1 VKEMMFEFLDTFCPD
16 VYLLRTKF
24 GLIPRYEDARYIRT
38 LCNFFSCESDYGL
51 DIYKQWLNSK
61 PIYVY
66 VENSTNDYTLVR
78 ESNFKTCM
86 TFSNDAGFR
95 LDVSGTTTFQ
105 EESTMVAR
113 CV

>member
-1 VKEMMFEFLDTFCPD
+1 MMFEFLDTFCPD

-24 GLIPRYEDARYIRT
+24 GLIPRYEDARYTRT
-38 LCNFFSCESDYGL
+38 LCNYFSCEWDYGL

-105 EESTMVAR
+105 EASTMVAR